1 MAFMD
6 DKRIQLAFLDEVSE
20 LLDSLNARLLDLEN
34 NPDNRDV
41 INEIFRLTHS
51 IKSESAIVGFMNISN
66 IAHKM
71 EDIFE
76 KVRRGSLKVN
86 IDIMNILFS
95 SYDRMVKLIAGV
107 QLGEDESNY
116 DVSDVINKL
125 KEILQDTSKT
135 EVKEDNKYEELII
148 HKEDGAESILVKKE
162 IVYKLDHD
170 FSNIE
175 KANIEDALEKGD
187 KFYRLIVTFIEKCD
201 MRYPRAFLVYNNLL
215 SCGAVVKTDPDL
227 QSEQE
232 DEKFGEIIIFLLTTL
247 DEQKILKAVDVDQVK
262 KIEIGKIELKALVK
276 KGFELSNIPGYSE
289 ALVSS
294 DMILSDEEI
303 KDGELI
309 ELEWENQIKEQ
320 IKSLKKDEN
329 GKSGEK
335 NGTSGKKKQLLED
348 ATIKKQTIRV
358 DTDRL
363 DTLMNLVGE
372 LIINHSRFMQIKNN
386 IIDTSSLSDIKST
399 LEDAANDLERI
410 SSLMQSSMMQVRMVP
425 IGYVFSKF
433 PRVVRDLSNMLRKNV
448 KLIIEGET
456 TEIDRAIIE
465 LITEPITHI
474 IRNSIDHGVELPD
487 EREKNGK
494 LREGTII
501 LRAYQQGSN
510 IYIEVIDDGKGI
522 NTDTL
527 KNTAIQRKLV
537 TPQEAAGLSKQELLN
552 FIFLPGF
559 STKEEI
565 TGLSGRGVGMD
576 VVLTQ
581 IEKLRGRVEIDTSVG
596 VYTKMTIILP
606 LTLTIVEALL
616 ITSNNSIY
624 AIPVNVVEE
633 TIIIKQT
640 DIKDFDEYKVYNLR
654 DETIAILFLSDL
666 VEFQKTGEAKE
677 ESDEVFVVV
686 VSYERRKIG
695 IVVDDL
701 IGNQDIVIKALD
713 ESFKNLEGIA
723 GATVLG
729 DGQIAIILDTSTLV
743 RSKKKELSKAA
754 EKLMRMDDVNF
765 GELYDQLNPEED
777 KKEPKEKKKVS
788 K

>member
-76 KVRRGSLKVN
+76 KVRRGSLNVN
-86 IDIMNILFS
+86 INIMNILFS

-116 DVSDVINKL
+116 DVSDIINKL
-125 KEILQDTSKT
+125 NEILKVTSKT
-135 EVKEDNKYEELII
+135 EIKEENKYEEVVI
-148 HKEDGAESILVKKE
+148 HKDDGTESILVKKE
-162 IVYKLDHD
+162 ILYKLDHD

-175 KANIEDALEKGD
+175 KANIEDALERGD
-187 KFYRLIVTFIEKCD
+187 KFYRVTVTFIDKCD

-232 DEKFGEIIIFLLTTL
+232 DEKFGVIVIFLLTSL
-247 DEQKILKAVDVDQVK
+247 DDNKILKAVDVDQVK
-262 KIEIGKIELKALVK
+262 MIQIGKIELKALVK

-294 DMILSDEEI
+294 DMILTDEEI

-320 IKSLKKDEN
+320 MKSLKKGEN
-329 GKSGEK
+329 GK
-335 NGTSGKKKQLLED
+335 NGASGKKKQVLED

-386 IIDTSSLSDIKST
+386 ITDTSSLTDIKSK
-399 LEDAANDLERI
+399 LDDAANDLDRI

-474 IRNSIDHGVELPD
+474 IRNSIDHGIELPD
-487 EREKNGK
+487 DREKSGK

-510 IYIEVIDDGKGI
+510 IYIEIIDDGKGI
-522 NTDTL
+522 NIDAL
-527 KNTAIQRKLV
+527 KNTAIQKKLI
-537 TPQEAAGLSKQELLN
+537 TPQEATGFSKQDLLN
-552 FIFLPGF
+552 LIFLPGF

-581 IEKLRGRVEIDTSVG
+581 IEKLRGRIEIDTSVG
-596 VYTKMTIILP
+596 VFTKMTIILP

-616 ITSNNSIY
+616 VLSNNSIY

-633 TIIIKQT
+633 TIIIKKT
-640 DIKDFDEYKVYNLR
+640 EIKDFDEYKVYNLR

-666 VEFQKTGEAKE
+666 VEFQKTQISEEKE
-677 ESDEVFVVV
+677 ETDEVFVVV

-743 RSKKKELSKAA
+743 RSKKKEISKAA
-754 EKLMRMDDVNF
+754 EKLMKIDEDVNF

-777 KKEPKEKKKVS
+777 DKKPKEKKKVS

>member
-86 IDIMNILFS
+86 IDIMNCLFS

-125 KEILQDTSKT
+125 KEILHDTSKT
-135 EVKEDNKYEELII
+135 EVKEDNKYEEVII
-148 HKEDGAESILVKKE
+148 HKEDGTESILVKKE

-232 DEKFGEIIIFLLTTL
+232 DEKFGEITIFLLTSL
-247 DEQKILKAVDVDQVK
+247 DEQRILKAVDIDQVK

-294 DMILSDEEI
+294 DMILSEEEI

-320 IKSLKKDEN
+320 MKSLKKSEN
-329 GKSGEK
+329 GRSGEK
-335 NGTSGKKKQLLED
+335 NGNGKKKQILED

-386 IIDTSSLSDIKST
+386 ITDASSLTDVKST

-474 IRNSIDHGVELPD
+474 IRNSIDHGIELPD
-487 EREKNGK
+487 DREKAGK

-510 IYIEVIDDGKGI
+510 IYIEIIDDGKGI
-522 NTDTL
+522 NPDTL
-527 KNTAIQRKLV
+527 KNTAIQKKLV
-537 TPQEAAGLSKQELLN
+537 TPQEAASLTKTELLN
-552 FIFLPGF
+552 LIFLPGF

-633 TIIIKQT
+633 TIIIKKT

-666 VEFQKTGEAKE
+666 VEFQKTGDVKE
-677 ESDEVFVVV
+677 EPEEVFVVV

-743 RSKKKELSKAA
+743 RSKKKEISRAA
-754 EKLMRMDDVNF
+754 EKLMKMDDVNF
-765 GELYDQLNPEED
+765 GALYDELNREED
-777 KKEPKEKKKVS
+777 KKDPGEKKKVG